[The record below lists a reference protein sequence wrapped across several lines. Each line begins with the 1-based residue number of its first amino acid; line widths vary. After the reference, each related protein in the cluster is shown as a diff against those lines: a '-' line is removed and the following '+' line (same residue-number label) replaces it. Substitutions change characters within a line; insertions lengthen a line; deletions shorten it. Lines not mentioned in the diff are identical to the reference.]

1 MTGWCHRLL
10 VGGRLAASPPPDPAA
25 ATKEAAC
32 DQGGSLDEAAAVF
45 EEECV
50 VHTVPAA
57 GSPSTRPPYLAS
69 PNPSNTVSPWPCLLH
84 FQPLLA
90 AALFPTLQ

>member
-1 MTGWCHRLL
+1 MTEWCHRLL
-10 VGGRLAASPPPDPAA
+10 VGGHFTASTPPDPAA

-32 DQGGSLDEAAAVF
+32 DQGGSLDEAAPVS
-45 EEECV
+45 EEERV

-57 GSPSTRPPYLAS
+57 GSPLTRPPYFAS

-84 FQPLLA
+84 FQLLLA